1 MADITYIRRWN
12 NTTGATA
19 LTSTGGTSGWV
30 TFKDEDLGNPLVFK
44 RWYGLRLTY
53 KIMGTMAKTSAI
65 AISTD
70 GSSLGT
76 SGVPTG
82 NLNKTSTSVWMK
94 DDVQFT
100 TIKSVASAKVK
111 VNMDASTGIYE
122 INDIGLELR
131 PIYRRVT

>member
-1 MADITYIRRWN
+1 
-12 NTTGATA
+12 
-19 LTSTGGTSGWV
+19 
-30 TFKDEDLGNPLVFK
+30 
-44 RWYGLRLTY
+44 
-53 KIMGTMAKTSAI
+53 
-65 AISTD
+65 
-70 GSSLGT
+70 
-76 SGVPTG
+76 
-82 NLNKTSTSVWMK
+82 MK